1 MECRG
6 NKFSV
11 VLFFTIPE
19 NFSFHLQ
26 PPFSFTPNFRF
37 SYMEFLE
44 GKRKGRSIDAELTP
58 HPPVVRGVVW
68 KYYPQR
74 YNLVLDSHKIGE
86 GGI

>member
-1 MECRG
+1 
-6 NKFSV
+6 
-11 VLFFTIPE
+11 
-19 NFSFHLQ
+19 
-26 PPFSFTPNFRF
+26 
-37 SYMEFLE
+37 MEFLE

-86 GGI
+86 VSSPPSTDLTTCKQVTSPL